1 MPFIPTVLISHAQ
14 ESNVNDR
21 FVLDVTT
28 FDASSN
34 TCMIVA
40 VYNKGE
46 CPFHNK
52 ISNVRSAQMWTTTKS
67 NATLTIRA
75 NKFCFD
81 VDFYVSVV
89 KVHRLYCERQ
99 FRAGEDCI
107 LNTKNDSDLEVNKI
121 EISIKKVL
129 PYKKW
134 VFNSL
139 YDFSSE

>member
-1 MPFIPTVLISHAQ
+1 MDLVFFFKCSLFLTVLISHAH

-28 FDASSN
+28 LDAKPN

-52 ISNVRSAQMWTTTKS
+52 LSNVRSAQMWTTTKGD
-67 NATLTIRA
+67 ATLTIRA

-81 VDFYVSVV
+81 HDFYVSVV
-89 KVHRLYCERQ
+89 KVHHFYCEHK
-99 FRAGEDCI
+99 FKAGEDCI
-107 LNTKNDSDLEVNKI
+107 RNPQSDSDLEVNNVK
-121 EISIKKVL
+121 ISIKKVL
-129 PYKKW
+129 PYKK
-134 VFNSL
+134 
-139 YDFSSE
+139 

>member
-1 MPFIPTVLISHAQ
+1 
-14 ESNVNDR
+14 
-21 FVLDVTT
+21 
-28 FDASSN
+28 
-34 TCMIVA
+34 MIVA

-52 ISNVRSAQMWTTTKS
+52 ISNVRSAQMWTTTKG

-75 NKFCFD
+75 NKFCFEE
-81 VDFYVSVV
+81 DFYVSVV
-89 KVHRLYCERQ
+89 KVHHVYCVEQ

-129 PYKKW
+129 PYKK
-134 VFNSL
+134 
-139 YDFSSE
+139 